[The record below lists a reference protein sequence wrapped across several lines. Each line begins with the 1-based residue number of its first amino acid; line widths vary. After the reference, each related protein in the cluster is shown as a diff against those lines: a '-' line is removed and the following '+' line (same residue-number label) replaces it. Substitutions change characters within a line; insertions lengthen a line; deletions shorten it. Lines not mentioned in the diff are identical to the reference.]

1 MSTKINVR
9 SPYYVKVLDTNAPV
23 IMEYCTLKLYIWTG
37 LSTDTKVLR
46 YTLTKNI
53 ISGNDYIVFELSE
66 LIKDFLVTEYGS
78 YSTDVVWVYYEAQK
92 FMSGGTLINTQVSS
106 EMLAVDGYGYF
117 EDGANPQL
125 SKQLLQSNTILYYNE
140 GQDIVFP
147 IWAEDLSTISL
158 TSDSGAD
165 VNWEAVEDFWNL
177 YDVSWGYALT
187 PIVITDNGNT
197 NQKIQYI
204 RLTSSAEL
212 QDGDT
217 ITITSGVGGGT
228 TVITLEEICEPK
240 YTPLNIIFYNKFGAL
255 QNVWFFKKNTTTL
268 NVRNENYKRSIMD
281 FSSTPTYSEQAHQV
295 KTFNANGREVLQAN
309 TGFIDE
315 QYNEVIRQL
324 LLSEEV
330 WVDNGTD
337 VLPIRPVTNSLTFKT
352 SVNDKLINYT
362 LDFEYAFDKINNIR

>member
-9 SPYYVKVLDTNAPV
+9 SPYYVKVSNADLNSVTLRLYVWTGTTSDTN
-23 IMEYCTLKLYIWTG
+23 T
-37 LSTDTKVLR
+37 LR
-46 YTLTKNI
+46 YTLTKYEVGTN
-53 ISGNDYIVFELSE
+53 NYVVFELSE

-78 YSTDVVWVYYEAQK
+78 YSTDVVWVKYDYQIYDSSNTEV
-92 FMSGGTLINTQVSS
+92 GVLIESDD
-106 EMLAVDGYGYF
+106 MLAVDGFGYF

-125 SKQLLQSNTILYYNE
+125 SQQLLQSNTVLYYNE

-147 IWAEDLSTISL
+147 IWAEFLPEINI
-158 TSDSGAD
+158 TSGGGAD
-165 VNWEAVEDFWNL
+165 IDWNVVDDFWEL
-177 YDVSWGYALT
+177 YDVSWGFDFVQ
-187 PIVITDNGNT
+187 IEDNGNT

-204 RLTSSAEL
+204 RIGSSEEL
-212 QDGDT
+212 ADGDT
-217 ITITSGVGGGT
+217 ITITSETGGT

-255 QNVWFFKKNTTTL
+255 QNIWFFKKSMTTI
-268 NVRNENYKRSIMD
+268 NVRNETYKRSIMD
-281 FSSTPTYSEQAHQV
+281 FTSSPTYSEQIHQV
-295 KTFNANGREVLQAN
+295 KTFNANGKETLQAN

-337 VLPIRPVTNSLTFKT
+337 VLPIRPVTSSLQFKT

>member
-66 LIKDFLVTEYGS
+66 LIKDFLVTEYGT

-106 EMLAVDGYGYF
+106 EMLALDGYGYF
-117 EDGANPQL
+117 EDGTNPQL
-125 SKQLLQSNTILYYNE
+125 SQQLLQSNTILYYNE
-140 GQDIVFP
+140 GQDIILP
-147 IWAEDLSTISL
+147 IWAEFLPEINVS
-158 TSDSGAD
+158 SGGGANID
-165 VNWEAVEDFWNL
+165 WNVVEDFWQL
-177 YDVSWGYALT
+177 YDVSWGFDFLQ
-187 PIVITDNGNT
+187 IVDNGNT
-197 NQKIQYI
+197 DQKIQYI
-204 RLTSSAEL
+204 RISSSEEL
-212 QDGDT
+212 ADGDT
-217 ITITSGVGGGT
+217 ITITSATGGT

-255 QNVWFFKKNTTTL
+255 QNVWFFKKSMTTL
-268 NVRNENYKRSIMD
+268 NVRNETYKRSIMD
-281 FSSTPTYSEQAHQV
+281 FSSTPTYSEQIHQV
-295 KTFNANGREVLQAN
+295 RTFNANGKETLQAN

-324 LLSEEV
+324 LLSEQV

-337 VLPIRPVTNSLTFKT
+337 VLPIRPVTNSLQFKT

>member
-1 MSTKINVR
+1 MWCLN
-9 SPYYVKVLDTNAPV
+9 
-23 IMEYCTLKLYIWTG
+23 
-37 LSTDTKVLR
+37 
-46 YTLTKNI
+46 
-53 ISGNDYIVFELSE
+53 LSE

-78 YSTDVVWVYYEAQK
+78 YSTDVVWVKYDYQIYDSSDTEVGA
-92 FMSGGTLINTQVSS
+92 LIESDD
-106 EMLAVDGYGYF
+106 MLAVDGFGYF

-125 SKQLLQSNTILYYNE
+125 SQQLLQSNTVLYYNE

-147 IWAEDLSTISL
+147 IWAEFLPEINI
-158 TSDSGAD
+158 TSGGGAD
-165 VNWEAVEDFWNL
+165 IDWNVVDDFWEL
-177 YDVSWGYALT
+177 YDVSWGFDFVQ
-187 PIVITDNGNT
+187 IEDNGNT

-204 RLTSSAEL
+204 RIGSSEEL
-212 QDGDT
+212 ADGDT
-217 ITITSGVGGGT
+217 ITITSETGGT

-255 QNVWFFKKNTTTL
+255 QNIWFFKKSMTTL
-268 NVRNENYKRSIMD
+268 NVRNETYKRSIMD
-281 FSSTPTYSEQAHQV
+281 FSSTPTYSEQIHQV
-295 KTFNANGREVLQAN
+295 KTFNANGRETLQAN

-337 VLPIRPVTNSLTFKT
+337 VLPIRPVTSSLQFKT

>member
-9 SPYYVKVLDTNAPV
+9 SPYYVKVSNASLHSVTLRLYVWTGETTDTN
-23 IMEYCTLKLYIWTG
+23 T
-37 LSTDTKVLR
+37 LR
-46 YTLTKNI
+46 YTFTKTEVGSN
-53 ISGNDYIVFELSE
+53 NYVVFELSE
-66 LIKDFLVTEYGS
+66 FINDFLVTEYGT
-78 YSTDVVWVYYEAQK
+78 YSTDVVWVKYDYQIYDS
-92 FMSGGTLINTQVSS
+92 SGTEVGSLVTSS
-106 EMLAVDGYGYF
+106 NVLGVDGYGYF
-117 EDGANPQL
+117 EDGVNPQL
-125 SKQLLQSNTILYYNE
+125 SQQLLQSNTILYYNE
-140 GQDIVFP
+140 GQDIIFP
-147 IWAEDLSTISL
+147 IWAEFLPTISV
-158 TSDSGAD
+158 TTGGGAD
-165 VNWEAVEDFWNL
+165 INWNVVEDFWEL
-177 YDVSWGYALT
+177 YDVSWGFDFLE
-187 PIVITDNGNT
+187 ITDNGNT
-197 NQKIQYI
+197 DQKIQYI
-204 RLTSSAEL
+204 RIASSEEL
-212 QDGDT
+212 ADGDT
-217 ITITSGVGGGT
+217 ITITSETGGT

-315 QYNEVIRQL
+315 QYNEVIKQL

-337 VLPIRPVTNSLTFKT
+337 VLPIRPITNSLTFKT